1 MGTNVAPRNTPH
13 SATAPLTAE
22 VRSSSSSKI
31 LMFAAPMG
39 SGWGLVT
46 VPFGMQ
52 IVNAAHGGWPLG

>member
-1 MGTNVAPRNTPH
+1 
-13 SATAPLTAE
+13 
-22 VRSSSSSKI
+22 
-31 LMFAAPMG
+31 MFAAPMG